1 MINLC
6 KTFVKNKDGY
16 ILYPPPSSVTT
27 EDTNEEKLKIKK
39 LEKEMSNLSIQLEK
53 AKAENLAAN
62 ERVKHLKTDNKVLK
76 KKNDE
81 LLENIDIYKKC
92 KGCSK

>member
-1 MINLC
+1 
-6 KTFVKNKDGY
+6 
-16 ILYPPPSSVTT
+16 
-27 EDTNEEKLKIKK
+27 
-39 LEKEMSNLSIQLEK
+39 MSNLSIQLEK

-81 LLENIDIYKKC
+81 LQENIDIYKKC